1 MIDVDIVFSGG
12 TVFTGGTMGIG
23 GTVGTGTVG
32 TGRTTALAVRDGV
45 VHALGDAALA
55 CRAALTVDLAGGVLM
70 PAFGDGHAHPI
81 LGGLERQGPLVADCA
96 SVAEIVEAVRAY
108 AAANPDLP
116 WIVGAGYNP
125 TLAPGGVYD
134 ARWLDAAVPDRPVVL
149 RAGDY
154 HALWCNSVALDR
166 AGVVDSDVEGIVRDP
181 LGTLR
186 EWAACDLVLRLVPDG
201 RDLRA
206 AVRHATESYAAAG
219 VTWVQDAW
227 VDLDSGF
234 TDAYLSTPGLRVALA
249 LRADPASWRDQRPLF
264 QAERARVNGLAC
276 GLVTANT
283 VKFFTDGVIE
293 TDTAALLAP
302 YAHSC
307 THGAPVWPR
316 AELPAAAAAFDA
328 DGFQLHL
335 HAIGDAAVRLALDAI
350 EHAVDTNPPRD
361 RRPVITHIQLVDPAD
376 LPRFRRLGVIANV
389 QPFWA
394 QLDPAQTELTIPRLG
409 PERAATQYPLRTLA
423 ATTHLSFGSD
433 WPVDSL
439 KPLDGIQV
447 ATTRQ
452 TLNGEPPGGWT
463 PGERLTPET
472 ALAAYTSGP
481 AYQAFAERD
490 RGTLAPGR
498 QADLV
503 HLSADPTTAER
514 PASIAV
520 LGTWLAG
527 RRIWG

>member
-12 TVFTGGTMGIG
+12 AVIAGWAGE
-23 GTVGTGTVG
+23 
-32 TGRTTALAVRDGV
+32 GRTTALAVRDGV

-55 CRAALTVDLAGGVLM
+55 CRAAVTVDLAGGVLM

-81 LGGLERQGPLVADCA
+81 LGGLERQGPLVADCG
-96 SVAEIVEAVRAY
+96 SVAEVVEAVRAY
-108 AAANPDLP
+108 AAAHPGLP
-116 WIVGAGYNP
+116 WIVGAGYDP

-201 RDLRA
+201 RDPRA

-227 VDLDSGF
+227 VDLGFGF
-234 TDAYLSTPGLRVALA
+234 TDAYLSTPGLRVAIA
-249 LRADPASWRDQRPLF
+249 LRADPVSWRDQRPLF
-264 QAERARVNGLAC
+264 RAERARVG
-276 GLVTANT
+276 GLVSAGT

-293 TDTAALLAP
+293 TETAALLAP

-307 THGAPVWPR
+307 AHGTPVWPR

-335 HAIGDAAVRLALDAI
+335 HAIGDAGVRLALDAI
-350 EHAVDTNPPRD
+350 EHAVATNPPRD
-361 RRPVITHIQLVDPAD
+361 RRPVITHVQLVDPAD

-409 PERAATQYPLRTLA
+409 PDRAAAQYPLRTLA
-423 ATTHLSFGSD
+423 ATTRLSFGSD

-439 KPLDGIQV
+439 RPLDGIQV

-452 TLNGEPPGGWT
+452 TLDGRPPGGWT
-463 PGERLTPET
+463 PGERLTPDT

-481 AYQAFAERD
+481 AYQAFAEND
-490 RGTLAPGR
+490 RGTLAPGK

-503 HLSADPTTAER
+503 HLSADPATAER
-514 PASIAV
+514 PAGIAV